1 MSLPPDRVFVV
12 ARNPEADSKLPFLL
26 WLPLDPGLVLKA
38 RDTWPRANR
47 IYCQPSNRAGPMTP
61 RSSRRLAFPP

>member
-26 WLPLDPGLVLKA
+26 WLP
-38 RDTWPRANR
+38 
-47 IYCQPSNRAGPMTP
+47 
-61 RSSRRLAFPP
+61 SSPAWC